1 MAFNQLDLQR
11 MVNSAKGTYEDNTT
25 AIRSLNHSQ
34 KIADDVNA
42 IMEFKLM
49 AAKRNDIAKYIMMN
63 REGEDAAT
71 IASANIMT
79 DEQIME
85 ECHNRGPFLYTHYN
99 DLFQRMMR
107 DELDLDILF
116 QLLNTLKDI
125 EDGDIDQETGSVR
138 VGKILYNMY
147 VDSRNRQDA
156 KKDASTST
164 SAATTSTTDSA
175 ATTSASA
182 MSWKEYKSQKLAN
195 MF

>member
-11 MVNSAKGTYEDNTT
+11 MVTSAKGTYEDNTT

-49 AAKRNDIAKYIMMN
+49 AAKRNDVAKYIMLN

-99 DLFQRMMR
+99 DLFQRIMR

-156 KKDASTST
+156 KKDAVSTAVST
-164 SAATTSTTDSA
+164 ADTTAAS
-175 ATTSASA
+175 

>member
-11 MVNSAKGTYEDNTT
+11 MVSSAKGTYEDNTT

-79 DEQIME
+79 DAQIME
-85 ECHNRGPFLYTHYN
+85 ECHTRGPFLYTHYN
-99 DLFQRMMR
+99 DLFQRMTR

-156 KKDASTST
+156 KKDAKKD
-164 SAATTSTTDSA
+164 ANTTSTASTTA
-175 ATTSASA
+175 AI
-182 MSWKEYKSQKLAN
+182 SWKEYKSQKLAN